1 MRRIVVTGLGV
12 VSPLGAGV
20 KANWNALANGCSG
33 IKKIVRFDS
42 SSIPVHIDGEVPEGT
57 TPGMLD
63 LNQVASPKEQRH
75 FDRVTLLGL
84 AAADEAMQ
92 DCGYKPDTEEE
103 KASFGVIFG
112 SGQGGAECFRNGCYT
127 ALEHGAMKISPF
139 FIPSILINQTAGMIS
154 IRYGLAGPNQACS
167 TACATGNHAIG
178 DAFRLILEGY
188 ADVMLAGSSEASLLL
203 ECLAGFAQLRALS
216 THNDD
221 PEKASRPW
229 DKARDGFVMGEGAGA
244 LVLEEYEHA
253 KARGAEIYAELVG
266 YGLSGDAYHITAPGG
281 TGAERAMKMALQ
293 RAKMN
298 PEDIDYINAHG
309 TSTPVGDIT
318 EFRAVK
324 SIFNNDH
331 IAMSSTKS
339 MTGHLLGAA
348 GSVEGV
354 FSVLSLI
361 NNVMP
366 PTLNLDDPEEETKG
380 FNLVPHTA
388 QEKQLKAVLSNSFGF
403 GGTNACIIFK
413 KV

>member
-20 KANWNALANGCSG
+20 ATNWDALSNGRSG
-33 IKKIVRFDS
+33 IKTIVRFDS
-42 SSIPVHIDGEVPEGT
+42 SFIPVHIDGEIPEGT
-57 TPGMLD
+57 EPGQLD

-84 AAADEAMQ
+84 AAADEAMR
-92 DCGYKPDTEEE
+92 DCGYKPETEEE
-103 KASFGVIFG
+103 KAAFGVVFG
-112 SGQGGAECFRNGCYT
+112 SGQGGAGSFRAGCHLT
-127 ALEHGAMKISPF
+127 QENVMKISPF
-139 FIPSILINQTAGMIS
+139 FIPSILINQTAGLIS
-154 IRYGLAGPNQACS
+154 IKYGLGGPNQACS

-178 DAFRLILEGY
+178 DAFRLIQDGY
-188 ADVMLAGSSEASLLL
+188 ADMMLAGSSEAALLL

-216 THNDD
+216 THNDE

-244 LVLEEYEHA
+244 VVLEEYEHA
-253 KARGAEIYAELVG
+253 KARGAKIYGEIAG

-281 TGAERAMKMALQ
+281 TGAERSMKMALS

-309 TSTPVGDIT
+309 TSTPVGDIG

-324 SIFNNDH
+324 QVFGMDG

-339 MTGHLLGAA
+339 MTGHLLGGA
-348 GSVEGV
+348 GSVEAV
-354 FSVLSLI
+354 FSLLALN

-366 PTLNLDDPEEETKG
+366 PTINLDDPEEETKG

-388 QEKQLKAVLSNSFGF
+388 QEKNLRAVLSNAFGF
-403 GGTNACIIFK
+403 GGTNACLIFK

>member
-1 MRRIVVTGLGV
+1 MRRVVVTGLGI
-12 VSPLGAGV
+12 VSPLGSGV
-20 KANWNALANGCSG
+20 KANWDALSNGRSG
-33 IKKIVRFDS
+33 IRTISRFDPS
-42 SSIPVHIDGEVPEGT
+42 PIPVHIDAEVPEGT
-57 TPGMLD
+57 EPGQLD
-63 LNQVASPKEQRH
+63 LNQVASVKEQRH
-75 FDRVTLLGL
+75 FDRVNLLGL
-84 AAADEAMQ
+84 AAADQAIA
-92 DCGYKPDTEEE
+92 DCGYKPETEEE
-103 KASFGVIFG
+103 KAMFGVIFG
-112 SGQGGAECFRNGCYT
+112 SGQGGAESFRTGCHLT
-127 ALEHGAMKISPF
+127 EENVMRISPF

-167 TACATGNHAIG
+167 TACATGNHAVG
-178 DAFRLILEGY
+178 DAMRLIKEGY
-188 ADVMLAGSSEASLLL
+188 ADMMLAGSSEAALLL

-216 THNDD
+216 TRNDE

-253 KARGAEIYAELVG
+253 KARGAKIYGEIVG

-281 TGAERAMKMALQ
+281 TGAERAIRMALKQ
-293 RAKMN
+293 AQMN

-309 TSTPVGDIT
+309 TSTPAGDIT

-324 SIFNNDH
+324 EVFGTDK

-339 MTGHLLGAA
+339 MTGHLVGGA
-348 GSVEGV
+348 GSVEAV
-354 FSVLSLI
+354 FSLLTLQ

-366 PTLNLDDPEEETKG
+366 PTLNLDDPEEETRG

-388 QEKQLKAVLSNSFGF
+388 QEKNLNAVLSNSFGF
-403 GGTNACIIFK
+403 GGTNACLIFK